1 MRPHYNVDWFEYF
14 DMRRSLN
21 MIYRFGHNRFE
32 LGARGES
39 RGDIKGYSVTG
50 DFRVT
55 GYEILVFE
63 DIEISG
69 NWEALIMINGVGVK
83 CQNYP

>member
-32 LGARGES
+32 LGARG
-39 RGDIKGYSVTG
+39 DIDDYSVTG

-55 GYEILVFE
+55 GYELLVFE

-69 NWEALIMINGVGVK
+69 NWEALIMINGLS
-83 CQNYP
+83 

>member
-21 MIYRFGHNRFE
+21 MICRFGHNRFE

-39 RGDIKGYSVTG
+39 RGDINGYSVTG
-50 DFRVT
+50 DLRVT
-55 GYEILVFE
+55 GYELLVFE
-63 DIEISG
+63 DIGISR
-69 NWEALIMINGVGVK
+69 NWEALIMINGINGK

>member
-39 RGDIKGYSVTG
+39 RGVFNDYSVTA

-55 GYEILVFE
+55 GYELLVLRILRLAG
-63 DIEISG
+63 IG
-69 NWEALIMINGVGVK
+69 K
-83 CQNYP
+83 R

>member
-1 MRPHYNVDWFEYF
+1 MVITGL
-14 DMRRSLN
+14 SS
-21 MIYRFGHNRFE
+21 G

-39 RGDIKGYSVTG
+39 RGVFNDYSVTG

-55 GYEILVFE
+55 GYELLVFE

-69 NWEALIMINGVGVK
+69 NWEALIMINGIGGKYQNCPWVGFRDF
-83 CQNYP
+83 